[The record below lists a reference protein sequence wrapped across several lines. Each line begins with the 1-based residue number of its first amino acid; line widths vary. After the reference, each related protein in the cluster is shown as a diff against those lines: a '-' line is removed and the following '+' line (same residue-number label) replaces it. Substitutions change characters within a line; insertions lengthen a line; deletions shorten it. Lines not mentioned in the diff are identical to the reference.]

1 MTCTR
6 ALTVCLFAASLVGLA
21 GCTSNG
27 AESSSGGSAAD
38 VSGPPTFNQTY
49 QVRNPRAC
57 GHVKSPP
64 NAAQAA
70 ALVQC
75 STESDT
81 TGSATP
87 MITLVGELEV
97 EVGAPRNFMLSTD
110 SWSDIDPSAKV
121 YPLRGKG
128 AMWQCSAV
136 SPTYPAGENCYKYP
150 ATAGGQGSCY
160 KTTFGDWTCH
170 MTTGGPRQLQHQKGP
185 TTY

>member
-1 MTCTR
+1 
-6 ALTVCLFAASLVGLA
+6 
-21 GCTSNG
+21 
-27 AESSSGGSAAD
+27 
-38 VSGPPTFNQTY
+38 
-49 QVRNPRAC
+49 
-57 GHVKSPP
+57 
-64 NAAQAA
+64 
-70 ALVQC
+70 
-75 STESDT
+75 
-81 TGSATP
+81 
-87 MITLVGELEV
+87 V